1 MGRRAARYAAAA
13 AAAVA
18 GASSGFWLLLGDVLP
33 LTTLVGVAVALLGHG
48 LLLSWARRARRP
60 SRDDNLEGD
69 LVGILSRSED
79 S

>member
-18 GASSGFWLLLGDVLP
+18 GASSGFWLGDVLP